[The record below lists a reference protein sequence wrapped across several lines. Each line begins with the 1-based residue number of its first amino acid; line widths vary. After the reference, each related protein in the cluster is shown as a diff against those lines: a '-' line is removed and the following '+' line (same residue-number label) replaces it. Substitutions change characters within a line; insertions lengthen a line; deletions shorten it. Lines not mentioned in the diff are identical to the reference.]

1 MGIAATTLSLT
12 EWEHSPNAM
21 AVATICGE
29 AGSLFALTAL
39 VFSSNQSRG
48 DPIFSL
54 LTCVCAV
61 VGTVCVVVA
70 TQELKVTLLAS
81 AVYVSLTVCAIVLR
95 SKVSLLESL
104 TGVST
109 FDDQQ

>member
-12 EWEHSPNAM
+12 GWEHSPKAIST
-21 AVATICGE
+21 ATICGE

-70 TQELKVTLLAS
+70 TQELFITALAS
-81 AVYVSLTVCAIVLR
+81 VIYILVTGGAIFLR
-95 SKVSLLESL
+95 SKVSIFKIQTEQRS
-104 TGVST
+104 G
-109 FDDQQ
+109 FDN